1 MKAKEIINWVVYFVC
16 LLAVVFVINT
26 FVVQSTNHGQR
37 RFYVSVSA
45 QQGSADDG

>member
-26 FVVQSTNHGQR
+26 FVVQRHDGQR

>member
-16 LLAVVFVINT
+16 HVSSCIRDQYICCT
-26 FVVQSTNHGQR
+26 EDHGQR

>member
-26 FVVQSTNHGQR
+26 FVVQRTM
-37 RFYVSVSA
+37 VSVHCPAARNARSVP
-45 QQGSADDG
+45 

>member
-26 FVVQSTNHGQR
+26 FVVQRTMV

>member
-26 FVVQSTNHGQR
+26 FVVQRADGQR

>member
-26 FVVQSTNHGQR
+26 FVVQRTDGQR

>member
-1 MKAKEIINWVVYFVC
+1 MKAKEIINWVVYFIC

-26 FVVQSTNHGQR
+26 FVVQRYGQR

>member
-26 FVVQSTNHGQR
+26 FVVQMDHGQR

>member
-26 FVVQSTNHGQR
+26 FVVQ

>member
-26 FVVQSTNHGQR
+26 FVVQMQR
-37 RFYVSVSA
+37 WSA
-45 QQGSADDG
+45 EILCIRICTTRIS